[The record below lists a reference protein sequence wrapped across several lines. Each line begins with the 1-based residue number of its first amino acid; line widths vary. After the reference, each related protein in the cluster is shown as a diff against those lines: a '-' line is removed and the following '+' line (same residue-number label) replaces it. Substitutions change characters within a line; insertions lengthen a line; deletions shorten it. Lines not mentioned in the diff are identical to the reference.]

1 MVALICHCLFPTANI
16 FLDNIDYISLSF
28 QKFRTFSLSHF
39 LLFLFYDPFP
49 ESDGSVIS
57 QHLESQYPCPLC
69 NFVAFE
75 STALEDHF
83 AHSHAE
89 NNDNALHERFNN
101 SNINNSHESN
111 KRGDCNNT
119 TNFSANGTHSTNH
132 SNSGELGSE
141 VSHYASYFFFPFS
154 SEPFKYST
162 SYSSH

>member
-83 AHSHAE
+83 VHFHVE
-89 NNDNALHERFNN
+89 NNDNALHERFND
-101 SNINNSHESN
+101 SNISNSHESN
-111 KRGDCNNT
+111 KRNNT